1 MTKRCYIYIRVSTRE
16 QAEEG
21 YSIGEQQE
29 RLIKYA
35 EAMGWT
41 IVKVYIDPGQSGA
54 TMDRPGLQEMIAAIN
69 DVDIVLVD
77 KLDRLSRSLYDTLY
91 MIQKVFGEQDVSF
104 VSRNEAFD
112 TSTSFGRAMVGIL
125 AVFAELERE
134 RIKERMADGR
144 NGRAK
149 EGKWHGQPPTGY
161 DYDKQSGVLQINAYE
176 AIQIREA
183 FDLAA
188 QRVPLLEIVKGFHEK
203 GYRTKTGTWRV
214 ESLRGILASRAY
226 LGEVKHR
233 GEWFDG
239 LHTPLIDLELF
250 DAVQVILAERSK
262 ENERYKPGK
271 RYASPLGGLI
281 WCKHCGAK
289 YLWRSGKERSY
300 YSCGSRAKC
309 DPKLVKDPNCKNKIY
324 RDFRLENMI
333 YDEIRQLKSDPG
345 YVEKLRTSVDT
356 SEKQAVIE
364 ARIKALSSQ
373 ISKLMDLYSLT
384 DMPME
389 EVSAKVTPLAEEK
402 KALTAELQT
411 LQSSLPEVSVDRV
424 RELAEVFD
432 AILAV
437 GDSHAIR
444 AAVGELID
452 YLEIDGE
459 KIHIHWNF

>member
-54 TMDRPGLQEMIAAIN
+54 TMDRPALQEMIANIKE
-69 DVDIVLVD
+69 VDIVLVD

-161 DYDKQSGVLQINAYE
+161 DYDKESGVLQINAYE

-226 LGEVKHR
+226 IGEVKHR
-233 GEWFDG
+233 GEWFPG

-250 DAVQVILAERSK
+250 DAVQAILAERSK
-262 ENERYKPGK
+262 ANEKYKPGK

-289 YLWRSGKERSY
+289 YQWRSGKERSY
-300 YSCGSRAKC
+300 YACLSRSRC
-309 DPKLVKDPNCKNKIY
+309 DPKLVKDPNCKNKNY
-324 RDFRLENMI
+324 RDFRLEKII
-333 YDEIRQLKSDPG
+333 YDEIRLLKSEPK
-345 YVEKLRTSVDT
+345 YVEQLRTSVDT
-356 SEKQAVIE
+356 TEKQAVIE

-411 LQSSLPEVSVDRV
+411 LQAEVQEVSVDRV

-432 AILAV
+432 DILAT

-444 AAVGELID
+444 AAIGELID

>member
-21 YSIGEQQE
+21 YSISEQQE

-41 IVKVYIDPGQSGA
+41 VVRVFIDPGHSGS
-54 TMDRPGLQEMIAAIN
+54 TMDRPALQEMIGAIA
-69 DVDIVLVD
+69 DADIVLVD

-91 MIQKVFGEQDVSF
+91 MIQKVFGERDVSF

-161 DYDKQSGVLQINAYE
+161 DYDKASGVLQINAYE
-176 AIQIREA
+176 AVQIREA
-183 FDLAA
+183 FELAA
-188 QRVPLLEIVKGFHEK
+188 QRVPLLEIVKSFHEK

-226 LGEVKHR
+226 LGEVKHG
-233 GEWFDG
+233 GEWFPG
-239 LHTPLIDLELF
+239 LHTPLIDQETF
-250 DAVQVILAERSK
+250 DAVQVILEERSR

-281 WCKHCGAK
+281 WCGHCGAK
-289 YLWRSGKERSY
+289 YHWRSGKERSY
-300 YSCGSRAKC
+300 YGCYSRSRC
-309 DPKLVKDPNCKNKIY
+309 DPKLVRDKNCKNKIY
-324 RDFRLENMI
+324 RDFRLEAII

-345 YVEKLRTSVDT
+345 YVEKLRRSVDT
-356 SEKQAVIE
+356 KEKEAVIE
-364 ARIKALSSQ
+364 ARIKALSGQ

-402 KALTAELQT
+402 KKLVAELQT
-411 LQSSLPEVSVDRV
+411 LQAVAQEVSVDRV

-432 AILAV
+432 EILAT

>member
-21 YSIGEQQE
+21 YSISEQQE

-41 IVKVYIDPGQSGA
+41 IVKVYIDPGHSGS
-54 TMDRPGLQEMIAAIN
+54 TMDRPALQEMIAAIS

-91 MIQKVFGEQDVSF
+91 MIQKVFGEKDVSF

-134 RIKERMADGR
+134 RIKERMADGK

-149 EGKWHGQPPTGY
+149 GGKWSGQPPTGY

-176 AIQIREA
+176 AIQVREA
-183 FDLAA
+183 FELAA
-188 QRVPLLEIVKGFHEK
+188 QRVPLLEIVKSFHEK

-226 LGEVKHR
+226 IGEVKHR

-262 ENERYKPGK
+262 ANEKYKPGK
-271 RYASPLGGLI
+271 RYASPLGGLV

-300 YSCGSRAKC
+300 YSCLSRCRC
-309 DPKLVKDPNCKNKIY
+309 DPKLVRDPNCKNKNY
-324 RDFRLENMI
+324 RDFRLERI
-333 YDEIRQLKSDPG
+333 IFDEIRQLKSDPE

-364 ARIKALSSQ
+364 ARLKALSSQ

-411 LQSSLPEVSVDRV
+411 LRAEVQEVSIDRV

-432 AILAV
+432 EILAT
-437 GDSHAIR
+437 GDSHTIR

>member
-21 YSIGEQQE
+21 YSISEQQE

-41 IVKVYIDPGQSGA
+41 IVKVYIDPGHSGG
-54 TMDRPGLQEMIAAIN
+54 TMDRPGLQEMIANIKE
-69 DVDIVLVD
+69 VDIVLVD

-161 DYDKQSGVLQINAYE
+161 DYDKASGVLQINAYE
-176 AIQIREA
+176 AMQIREA

-233 GEWFDG
+233 GEWFPG
-239 LHTPLIDLELF
+239 LHTPLIDPELF

-262 ENERYKPGK
+262 ANDKYKPGK

-432 AILAV
+432 AILAT

>member
-21 YSIGEQQE
+21 YSISEQQE

-41 IVKVYIDPGQSGA
+41 VVRVFIDPGHSGS

-91 MIQKVFGEQDVSF
+91 MIQKVFGDQDVSF

-134 RIKERMADGR
+134 RIKERMADGK

-149 EGKWHGQPPTGY
+149 EGKWSGQPPTGY
-161 DYDKQSGVLQINAYE
+161 DYDKTSGVLQINAYE
-176 AIQIREA
+176 AIQVREA
-183 FDLAA
+183 FELAA
-188 QRVPLLEIVKGFHEK
+188 QRVPLLEIVKGFHTK

-233 GEWFDG
+233 GEWFPG

-250 DAVQVILAERSK
+250 DAVQVILAERSR

-300 YSCGSRAKC
+300 YSCLSRCRC
-309 DPKLVKDPNCKNKIY
+309 DPKLVRDPNCKNKNY
-324 RDFRLENMI
+324 RDFRLERI
-333 YDEIRQLKSDPG
+333 VYDEIRLLKSEPD

-364 ARIKALSSQ
+364 ARLKALSSQ

-402 KALTAELQT
+402 KALTSELQT
-411 LQSSLPEVSVDRV
+411 LRAEVQEVSIDRV

-432 AILAV
+432 DILAT

-459 KIHIHWNF
+459 KVHIHWNF

>member
-41 IVKVYIDPGQSGA
+41 IVKVYIDPGHSGA
-54 TMDRPGLQEMIAAIN
+54 TMDRPALQEMIANIK
-69 DVDIVLVD
+69 DVDLVLVD

-91 MIQKVFGEQDVSF
+91 MIQKVFGDQDVSF

-161 DYDKQSGVLQINAYE
+161 DYDKESGVLQINAYE

-188 QRVPLLEIVKGFHEK
+188 QRVPLLEIVKSFHEK

-226 LGEVKHR
+226 IGEVKHR
-233 GEWFDG
+233 GEWFPG
-239 LHTPLIDLELF
+239 LHTPLIDLETF

-262 ENERYKPGK
+262 ANEKYKPGK

-281 WCKHCGAK
+281 WCKWCGAK
-289 YLWRSGKERSY
+289 YQWRSGPERSY
-300 YSCGSRAKC
+300 YSCLSRCRC
-309 DPKLVKDPNCKNKIY
+309 DPKLVKDPNCKNKNY
-324 RDFRLENMI
+324 RDFRLERII
-333 YDEIRQLKSDPG
+333 YDEIRLLKSEPK
-345 YVEKLRTSVDT
+345 YVEQLRTSVDT
-356 SEKQAVIE
+356 TEKQAVIE
-364 ARIKALSSQ
+364 TRIKALSGQ

-402 KALTAELQT
+402 KALMAELQT
-411 LQSSLPEVSVDRV
+411 LQAEVQEVSVDRV

-432 AILAV
+432 DILAT

-459 KIHIHWNF
+459 KVHIHWNF

>member
-41 IVKVYIDPGQSGA
+41 IVKVYIDPGHSGA
-54 TMDRPGLQEMIAAIN
+54 TMDRPALQEMIAKIT
-69 DVDIVLVD
+69 DVDLVLVD

-91 MIQKVFGEQDVSF
+91 MIQKVFGEKNVSF

-112 TSTSFGRAMVGIL
+112 TSTSFGRAAVGIL

-161 DYDKQSGVLQINAYE
+161 DYDKQSGVLQINPYE
-176 AIQIREA
+176 AMQVREA

-262 ENERYKPGK
+262 ANDKYKPGK

-289 YLWRSGKERSY
+289 YLWRSGPERSY
-300 YSCGSRAKC
+300 YSCCSRAKC
-309 DPKLVKDPNCKNKIY
+309 DPKLVRDPNCKNKNY
-324 RDFRLENMI
+324 RDFRLERI
-333 YDEIRQLKSDPG
+333 IFDEIRQLKSDPG

-402 KALTAELQT
+402 KTLTAELQT
-411 LQSSLPEVSVDRV
+411 LQVAVQEVSIDRV

-432 AILAV
+432 DILAT
-437 GDSHAIR
+437 GDSNAIR

-459 KIHIHWNF
+459 DIHIHWNF

>member
-21 YSIGEQQE
+21 YSISEQQE

-41 IVKVYIDPGQSGA
+41 VVRVFIDPGHSGA

-91 MIQKVFGEQDVSF
+91 MIQKVFGDQDVSF

-176 AIQIREA
+176 AMQIREA

-233 GEWFDG
+233 GEWFPG
-239 LHTPLIDLELF
+239 LHTPLIDPELF

-262 ENERYKPGK
+262 ANDKYKPGK

-402 KALTAELQT
+402 KTLTAELQT

-432 AILAV
+432 AILAT

>member
-41 IVKVYIDPGQSGA
+41 VVRVFIDPGHSGA

-91 MIQKVFGEQDVSF
+91 MIQKVFGDQDVSF

-176 AIQIREA
+176 AVQIREA

-233 GEWFDG
+233 GEWFPG

-262 ENERYKPGK
+262 ANDKYKPGK

-345 YVEKLRTSVDT
+345 YVEKLRSSVDT

-411 LQSSLPEVSVDRV
+411 LQSLLPEVSVDRV

-432 AILAV
+432 AILAT